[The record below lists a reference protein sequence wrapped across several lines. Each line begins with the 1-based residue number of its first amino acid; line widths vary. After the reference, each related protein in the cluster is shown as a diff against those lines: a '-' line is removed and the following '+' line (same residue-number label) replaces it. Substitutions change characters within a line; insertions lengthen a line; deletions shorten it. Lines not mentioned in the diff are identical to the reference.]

1 MATPNPIDA
10 MALAPRVRC
19 PALIVMGTKD
29 KDVHDPEAEA
39 EAVAATLAGPAEI
52 VMLQEA
58 GHYLHAQ
65 FPTQTAAAVLD
76 FLKETVR
83 A

>member
-1 MATPNPIDA
+1 M
-10 MALAPRVRC
+10 RC
-19 PALIVMGTKD
+19 PALIVMGTED
-29 KDVHDPEAEA
+29 NDVHDPKAEA

-52 VMLQEA
+52 VLVQAA
-58 GHYLHAQ
+58 GHYPHAQ

-76 FLKETVR
+76 FLTQTIR